1 MRPPYRRSLHH
12 DVAVVRTFSYRYQGE
27 VARAVL
33 DAAGIPCMLQVDDS
47 GGSEIGMAFAN
58 PARLLVRVED
68 LEQAEELLVTP
79 DGSKP

>member
-1 MRPPYRRSLHH
+1 MNRRRPPFRRDPHH

-27 VARAVL
+27 VARAIL
-33 DAAGIPCMLQVDDS
+33 DAAEIPCVLQVDDS

-68 LEQAEELLVTP
+68 LERAEELLE
-79 DGSKP
+79 

>member
-1 MRPPYRRSLHH
+1 MTKRRLPFRRDGHH

-27 VARAVL
+27 LARGIL
-33 DAAGIPCMLQVDDS
+33 DAAGVPCVLEVDDS

-68 LEQAEELLVTP
+68 LERADELLV
-79 DGSKP
+79 

>member
-1 MRPPYRRSLHH
+1 MSRRRPSFRRDPHH
-12 DVAVVRTFSYRYQGE
+12 DVAVVRTFGYRHQGE

-33 DAAGIPCMLQVDDS
+33 DAAGIPCVLQVDDS

-68 LEQAEELLVTP
+68 LEQASDLLV
-79 DGSKP
+79 G

>member
-1 MRPPYRRSLHH
+1 MKNRRPPFRRDPHH

-58 PARLLVRVED
+58 PARLLVRVAD
-68 LEQAEELLVTP
+68 LEEAEELLE
-79 DGSKP
+79 